1 MPAEALKSPPTAAR
15 VLDVARPVAKTSQ
28 EQVLRAIF
36 EQTGVKPG
44 ALIGAIAKLSY
55 GPGKV
60 SFNDFVR
67 LRLFDREF
75 LGGASP
81 EAFVGQRRNM
91 QITDAVNFQ
100 REWYGVLRNKVA
112 AAGYLTDHG
121 LPTIPIAAVYVAG
134 LMTQRKSVL
143 GDRQALEQFLL
154 AKENYPLFGKPVLG
168 LQSLGAIGLKNLDPA
183 RRELERMDGG
193 VVRLDDLAAE
203 IEASYGSGY
212 VFQRLIAPHPAIAK
226 LCGPRLATVRLV
238 TMLTEDGPKIFR
250 AAWKIPAG
258 ANTADNYWRGG
269 NILAQLDADTGVAGR
284 AMSGVGLGVAEHTQH
299 PDTGAAIAGFAHPQW
314 DAMRDL
320 ALNGAGL
327 LRSVPLIGWDI
338 ACTPQGPVIV
348 EMNES
353 PDFGLIQLSE
363 RRGVLDDAF
372 NAFVAFQKVEAARH
386 HVEIKAQQQQLV

>member
-1 MPAEALKSPPTAAR
+1 MSAEARPSSPTSSP
-15 VLDVARPVAKTSQ
+15 VLDVARPFPKVSQ

-75 LGGASP
+75 LGGAAP

-100 REWYGVLRNKVA
+100 HEWYGVLRNKVA
-112 AAGYLTDHG
+112 ATGYLADHG

-134 LMTQRKSVL
+134 LMTGRKTVL
-143 GDRQALEQFLL
+143 GDRAALERFLL
-154 AKENYPLFGKPVLG
+154 AKGNYPLFGKPVAG
-168 LQSLGAIGLKNLDPA
+168 LQSLGAIGLKSIDPA

-193 VVRLDDLAAE
+193 VARLDDLVAE
-203 IEASYGSGY
+203 IEASYAAGY

-258 ANTADNYWRGG
+258 GNTADNYWRSG
-269 NILAQLDADTGVAGR
+269 NILAQLDAETGVVGR
-284 AMSGVGLGVAEHTQH
+284 AMSGVGLGVAEHTHH
-299 PDTGAAIAGFAHPQW
+299 PDTGAAITGFAHPQW
-314 DAMRDL
+314 AAMRAL

-327 LRSVPLIGWDI
+327 LRQVPLIGWDI
-338 ACTPQGPVIV
+338 ACTPGGPVIV

-363 RRGVLDDAF
+363 RRGVLDEAF

-386 HVEIKAQQQQLV
+386 HVEMKALEQQLV